1 MTYYDK
7 ISEGYEKLYSEEQLK
22 KLDIISKYFKPK
34 ELMLDLGAGT
44 CICARYFK
52 IKTVSVDN
60 SIKMLNKGIGKRVKA
75 KAESLPFKDKS
86 FNSVISLTAFHH
98 FNPDKAIKEIK
109 RTVNDNSP
117 IAITLLKKSKNFNA
131 IKKKLLKEF
140 KVKEYDCVNDVAFI
154 GKT

>member
-7 ISEGYEKLYSEEQLK
+7 ISESYEKLYSEEQIK
-22 KLDIISKYFKPK
+22 KLSIISKYFKPK

-44 CICARYFK
+44 CICAKYFK

-60 SIKMLNKGIGKRVKA
+60 SIKMLKKGIGKRVKA
-75 KAESLPFKDKS
+75 NAESLPFKNKE

-98 FNPDKAIKEIK
+98 FNPNKAIKEIK
-109 RTVNDNSP
+109 RTVNNKSP
-117 IAITLLKKSKNFNA
+117 IAITLLKKSKNFKILKN
-131 IKKKLLKEF
+131 KLLKAF
-140 KVKEYDCVNDVAFI
+140 DVKEYDCVNDTAFI